1 MTFCVLGDCNQSNC
15 HHCFPVKNCKDHKI
29 CIEEGICSPILET
42 LLQPCKTKEYN
53 SKSNF
58 KILVTGC
65 AGFIGS
71 HLCEHLL
78 KHTDYVI
85 YGIDNINDYYDRKI
99 KLQNLMLLQKFPKFT
114 FKKDDVLTTSEI
126 SKRKPDII
134 IHLAASAGVR
144 YSLENPKWYVRN
156 NIEAFIHVLEE
167 AKENNIRNVIYASS
181 SSVYGYQSDQDRK
194 FSESEHLNTF
204 NSPYAASKY
213 CMEIFAQTYHR
224 LYSMNIVGMRF
235 FTVYGPRGRPD
246 MAPYKFLKNISKGKV
261 IQKFGD
267 GTTKRDYT
275 YIDDVIEGII
285 KIMNNVEDLKCT
297 VYNIGNSNPV
307 TLNEMISTCEHVV
320 ERKAMVEQMELQKGD
335 VPFTFANISKAENE
349 LSYKPKISLREGL
362 RRMFSSFQST

>member
-1 MTFCVLGDCNQSNC
+1 MTFCILGDCNKFSC
-15 HHCFPVKNCKDHKI
+15 HHCFPVKNCREHKI
-29 CIEEGICSPILET
+29 CIEDGICSPISEK
-42 LLQPCKTKEYN
+42 LLPSCK
-53 SKSNF
+53 KSSQEPYL

-65 AGFIGS
+65 CGFIGS
-71 HLCEHLL
+71 HLCEYLL
-78 KHTDYVI
+78 TNTEYLV
-85 YGIDNINDYYDRKI
+85 YGVDNINDYYDRRI
-99 KLQNLMLLQKFPKFT
+99 KLQNLFLLENFPKFT
-114 FKKDDVLTTSEI
+114 FKRDNVLTTDEI
-126 SKRKPDII
+126 SKKKPDII

-181 SSVYGYQSDQDRK
+181 SSVYGYQSDQDKK
-194 FSESEHLNTF
+194 FSESEHLTTF

-246 MAPYKFLKNISKGKV
+246 MAPYKFLKNISKGQV

-267 GTTKRDYT
+267 GNTKRDYT
-275 YIDDVIEGII
+275 FIDDVIDGII
-285 KIMNNVEDLKCT
+285 RIMKNIENLKCT

-307 TLNEMISTCEHVV
+307 TLNEMIYTCERVV
-320 ERKAMVEQMELQKGD
+320 EQKAIIEEMELQKGD
-335 VPFTFANISKAENE
+335 VPYTFADISKAESE
-349 LSYKPKISLREGL
+349 LSYKPKISLYEGL
-362 RRMFSSFQST
+362 KRMFRSF